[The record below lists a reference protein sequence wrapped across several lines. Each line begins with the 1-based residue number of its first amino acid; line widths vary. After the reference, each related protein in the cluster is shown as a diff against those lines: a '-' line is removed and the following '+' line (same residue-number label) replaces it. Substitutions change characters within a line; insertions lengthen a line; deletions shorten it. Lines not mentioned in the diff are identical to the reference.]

1 MNFVINMKLGE
12 LIDCLKKCE
21 EKYGGDMNVCVY
33 NYCHEMPCETIVP
46 QLHNNEFYVNFCEND
61 ILTGDFLML
70 E

>member
-1 MNFVINMKLGE
+1 MNYVINMKLGE

-33 NYCHEMPCETIVP
+33 NYCHEMSCETIVP
-46 QLHNNEFYVNFCEND
+46 QLHDNDFYVNFCEND

>member
-1 MNFVINMKLGE
+1 MKLGE
-12 LIDCLKKCE
+12 LIDCLKICE

-46 QLHNNEFYVNFCEND
+46 QLHDNDFYVNFCEND
-61 ILTGDFLML
+61 ILNGDFLML